1 MNPRYFTLA
10 STLSMALAA
19 PHTLAQGTDDKLR
32 TGEQVYQQTCVA
44 CHETGVAHAPRFG
57 DAKAWAP
64 LIEEGQA
71 VLTAHAFVG
80 VRGMPARGGDDKLSL
95 DEFARATAYMARQ
108 AGGSWQDP
116 DGQLMFSIRAEAQ
129 KRLDS
134 EIAAK
139 RKMKNELQRLN
150 QAAERARKK

>member
-1 MNPRYFTLA
+1 MNPRHLTLA
-10 STLSMALAA
+10 GTLVMALAA
-19 PHTLAQGTDDKLR
+19 PHALAQGTDKLR

-95 DEFARATAYMARQ
+95 VEFARATAFMARA
-108 AGGSWQDP
+108 AGGDWKDP
-116 DGQLMFSIRAEAQ
+116 DARMLHRIGE
-129 KRLDS
+129 
-134 EIAAK
+134 EIA
-139 RKMKNELQRLN
+139 
-150 QAAERARKK
+150 ERVRSLDRKK